1 MLRRINLSHGE
12 LLCRIFVLFWSGFLS
27 GSWGELWVEVVRF
40 GVVFD
45 YLFICSGSPQATS
58 IEPNGIVIRTVG
70 WTNFSFPKRGKLL
83 SRHISPNLLDR
94 STGVEVSELKIYQSL
109 GYSTKL
115 WWCGMVR
122 NNGMTVES
130 RLTRDM
136 AVESFELVKRSNPT
150 LLQQP

>member
-70 WTNFSFPKRGKLL
+70 WTNFSFPKTGKLL

-94 STGVEVSELKIYQSL
+94 STWFEVSELKIYQSL
-109 GYSTKL
+109 GYNTRHF
-115 WWCGMVR
+115 MVR
-122 NNGMTVES
+122 NNGITVKT

-136 AVESFELVKRSNPT
+136 AVISFEIDHFNPT
-150 LLQQP
+150 VARHLYS